1 MHENLSSAV
10 SSIID
15 RITFYGLSVSDDQ
28 KLALR
33 YMESSVFTN
42 VKKNI
47 EKQTKIK
54 IKTTFTQSLIDYL
67 LVLDPKKLELVKK
80 ITIEDSAIKT
90 EKNSRVKK
98 EDISPNHKNDSPS
111 RLYSSQPY
119 RRDNRD
125 ISKPKIMIKDSN
137 IVETTTRSDSDTF
150 NTPLVELDAPTYT
163 LTDIQIEQLVT
174 RGSLKSIRGIL
185 RNNMLMLSTS
195 QRNELRNRIFKL
207 SYQHKYNTITTRN
220 TTIQVRTNQAAFR
233 AKVLSEYNE
242 KCAITDI
249 TIVAI
254 LEAAHVI
261 PVNGNN
267 DCVDNSLLLSKNMHG
282 LFDRFLISINPES
295 NTLELS
301 KSIMGKGLDSYIGKV
316 IKHKVSYKNLNWH
329 YEQFKNGL
337 NTEDISEHLI

>member
-1 MHENLSSAV
+1 MHENSFTAV

-15 RITFYGLSVSDDQ
+15 RITDNRLSVSEDQ

-33 YMESSVFTN
+33 YMGSVFFTN
-42 VKKNI
+42 VKKEI
-47 EKQTKIK
+47 EKQTKRTIK
-54 IKTTFTQSLIDYL
+54 KTFTQSLIDNL

-80 ITIEDSAIKT
+80 IAIEESAIKT
-90 EKNSRVKK
+90 EKNSQIKK
-98 EDISPNHKNDSPS
+98 EDISPNHQNDSPS

-119 RRDNRD
+119 RRDNRY
-125 ISKPKIMIKDSN
+125 ISKPQIIIKDPH
-137 IVETTTRSDSDTF
+137 IVEITTRRDSDIF

-174 RGSLKSIRGIL
+174 RGSLKSIRGVL
-185 RNNMLMLSTS
+185 RNSMLMLSTS
-195 QRNELRNRIFKL
+195 QRNELRNRILKL
-207 SYQHKYNTITTRN
+207 LYQHKYNTIITRN
-220 TTIQVRTNQAAFR
+220 TTMQVRTNQAAFR

-249 TIVAI
+249 TITAI

-261 PVNGNN
+261 PVDGNN

-295 NTLELS
+295 NALELS

-337 NTEDISEHLI
+337 NTEDTSEHLI